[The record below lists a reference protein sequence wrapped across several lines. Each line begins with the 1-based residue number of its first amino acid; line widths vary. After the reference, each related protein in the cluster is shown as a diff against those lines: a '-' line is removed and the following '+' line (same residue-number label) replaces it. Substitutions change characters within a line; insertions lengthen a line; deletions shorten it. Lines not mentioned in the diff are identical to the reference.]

1 MQNETPK
8 LLFYCQHS
16 LGMGHLV
23 RSSAL
28 AGGLAEKF
36 EVHFLNGGRFPKGLR
51 APKNIGLIN
60 LPPLGFDENS
70 QLISRDKRFT
80 VESAQLKRRKIIL
93 DAFDEMSP
101 QILIIELFPF
111 GRKKFANEIL
121 PLLEKAKESGA
132 IVFCSLRDI
141 LVNKRH
147 DQAKHDERAANTI
160 NEYFNAILIHA
171 DKHFVRL
178 EETFKSQT
186 PLKVAVHYTGF
197 VTEKNELP
205 ESERK
210 RQIVVSAGGG
220 IVGEELFSAAIEAQK
235 IMWDTDRLRMQIV
248 AGAFLPEDAW
258 QRVSEK
264 SEGVKGLKLKRRV
277 RNLAG
282 LMRESAVSVS
292 QCGYNTA
299 MDIIRAGVPALVVPY
314 GDRKENE
321 QCRRAE
327 RLENLGA
334 LKSFKSEQMN
344 GESLASE
351 IREMLNFAPKSQ
363 ALNLEGVK
371 KSTEIVGEYL
381 QNVPKRI
388 EMTKVMEVSI

>member
-1 MQNETPK
+1 MSYPSK
-8 LLFYCQHS
+8 ILFYCQHS

-36 EVHFLNGGRFPKGLR
+36 EVHFLNGGRFPKGFR
-51 APKNIGLIN
+51 TPKNIKLIN

-70 QLISRDKRFT
+70 QLISRDKRFS
-80 VESAQLKRRKIIL
+80 VERAQQKRRKMIL
-93 DAFDEMSP
+93 DAFDGVNP

-111 GRKKFANEIL
+111 GRKKFADELL
-121 PLLEKAKESGA
+121 PLLERAKESGA

-141 LVNKRH
+141 LVNKRN

-171 DKHFVRL
+171 DHNFAKL
-178 EETFKSQT
+178 EETFKPDT
-186 PLKVAVHYTGF
+186 PLKVPVHYTGF
-197 VTEKNELP
+197 VTEKSELAKV
-205 ESERK
+205 ERK
-210 RQIVVSAGGG
+210 RQVIVSAGGG
-220 IVGEELFSAAIEAQK
+220 IVGEELFLSAIDAQK
-235 IMWDTDRLRMQIV
+235 ILWNSDRLRMQIV

-258 QRVSEK
+258 QRINKK
-264 SEGVKGLKLKRRV
+264 SEGVKGLKLKRSV

-282 LMRESAVSVS
+282 LISESAVSVS

-314 GDRKENE
+314 GVGKENE
-321 QCRRAE
+321 QRRRAE

-334 LKSFKSEQMN
+334 LKNFKSEQIN
-344 GESLASE
+344 GESLAGE
-351 IREMLNFAPKSQ
+351 IREMLSFAPRSQ
-363 ALNLEGVK
+363 ALNLEGVRNSK
-371 KSTEIVGEYL
+371 QIIDEYL
-381 QNVPKRI
+381 HSLPKRI